1 MIKLPKNAAIKPNSL
16 TLRNALYSQ
25 AQKDLRRY
33 FNVSDQDRKLSRPP
47 FNDLVIAAEDIALA
61 LNNAQLEKCAYCESL
76 LEGDATSFV
85 SHYRPLSNAIIN
97 LDEKKELH
105 DRYAWF
111 AYEWQNLLLI
121 CTDCNERKLNLF
133 PLAGSVS
140 KPFATWKSAQAVE
153 RPILLNPFTDKV
165 ESHITFD
172 ALGNAIGI
180 DEKGRVNIDVLG
192 LNRIKLRAARHE
204 AIMATLEKIENV
216 RGLSNKIEQRRLIS
230 EISMLS
236 IPYYGTIFS
245 VFKWLSDALFFL
257 GQNPRPRGLTLT
269 DLIIMLLDT
278 YSFSEWQAGL
288 DRISRMENRFSDES
302 SKLILDLN
310 KFSYLSKIS
319 INGFKGIERCEVGFS
334 VTKSERSART
344 APCTMLL
351 GENAAGKSTILQA
364 ISLATMPAA
373 LRRSSGVMIKKMLPV
388 ASETSRTS
396 EKDLSVRAEFEDGG
410 VAEITLRDGRLRMD
424 GKATGPFLGYGA
436 RRFFIAGK
444 FESIKTS
451 RNRSLF
457 DDGASLQDPSLWLTN
472 APDAKY
478 EAAARALHSLLT
490 LNTEQWIERDSSG
503 VYVRSPDSRIP
514 VGNLSDG
521 YKTIFALSV
530 DIMREILED
539 HGGLEYAQAV
549 VLIDEIENHLHPS
562 WKKKL
567 MSSLRAAMPR
577 VQFIS
582 STHDPLCLRG
592 MKDGE
597 VRVLYRSEENT
608 IEVLHDLPPIS
619 TLRIEQIL
627 TSEYFGLSSTEDDSQ
642 VTAANILAHYAD
654 RDDASLSDTERAER
668 DKALREYSGTSMI
681 GSSVDRQIMAEALG
695 NHVKKF
701 ASKNFYEKSLARK
714 ESVQKIMEVL
724 ERALNR
730 D

>member
-1 MIKLPKNAAIKPNSL
+1 MVKLPKNAAIKPKSL
-16 TLRNALYSQ
+16 TLQNALYSQ
-25 AQKDLRRY
+25 AQKDLKRY
-33 FNVSDQDRKLSRPP
+33 YAVSDQDRKLSRPP
-47 FNDLVIAAEDIALA
+47 FNDSVIAAEDIASA
-61 LNNAQLEKCAYCESL
+61 LSNAQLQKCAYCESP
-76 LEGDATSFV
+76 LEGNPASFV
-85 SHYRPLSNAIIN
+85 SHYRPLSNAIID
-97 LDEKKELH
+97 LADKQELH

-121 CTDCNERKLNLF
+121 CTDCNQSKLNTF

-140 KPFATWKSAQAVE
+140 KPFSTWKAAQSIE
-153 RPILLNPFTDKV
+153 RPILLNPFTDRV
-165 ESHITFD
+165 EDHVTFD
-172 ALGNAIGI
+172 SRGKAIAI
-180 DEKGRVNIDVLG
+180 DEVGRINIQLLN
-192 LNRIKLRAARHE
+192 LNRTKLIEARRE
-204 AIMATLEKIENV
+204 AIALALKQIEHV
-216 RGLSNKIEQRRLIS
+216 RKSSDRNEQRRLIS
-230 EISMLS
+230 EICTLKL
-236 IPYYGTIFS
+236 PYYGAIAS
-245 VFKWLSDALFFL
+245 IFKWIFDALQV
-257 GQNPRPRGLTLT
+257 GEQVRRTRGLALADQILIMLNEYDFDAWRSALDLT
-269 DLIIMLLDT
+269 DR
-278 YSFSEWQAGL
+278 L
-288 DRISRMENRFSDES
+288 DRRFSDDL
-302 SKLILDLN
+302 SKFVLDLD

-319 INGFKGIERCEVGFS
+319 VSGFKGIDQCNIGFS
-334 VTKSERSART
+334 GDKSERSSRT

-373 LRRSSGVMIKKMLPV
+373 RRRSSGVMIKKMLPV
-388 ASETSRTS
+388 TSQTDRTY
-396 EKDLSVRAEFEDGG
+396 EKNLTVRAEFEDGG
-410 VAEITLRDGRLRMD
+410 VAEIKFRDGRLRMD

-436 RRFFIAGK
+436 RRFFIAGQYAN
-444 FESIKTS
+444 IKTS

-457 DDGASLQDPSLWLTN
+457 DDGASLQDPSLWLAN
-472 APDAKY
+472 APDTKY

-490 LNTEQWIERDSSG
+490 LKTEQWIERDSSG
-503 VYVRSPDSRIP
+503 VYVRSPGSKIP

-597 VRVLYRSEENT
+597 VRVLYRSGENT
-608 IEVLHDLPPIS
+608 IDVLHDLPPIS

-642 VTAANILAHYAD
+642 LTAVNILARYAD
-654 RDDASLSDTERAER
+654 RDDASLSDTERADR

-681 GSSVDRQIMAEALG
+681 GDSVDRQIMAEALG

-701 ASKNFYEKSLARK
+701 ANKNFYEKSLARK
-714 ESVQKIMEVL
+714 ESVQRIMDVL